1 MRGRPRPEP
10 GPPINGRLLKF
21 RELRVIGGDGSQLG
35 VITSRDALNHAQA
48 AGLDLVLVAPNA
60 EPPVARIVDYGKWK
74 YEQDKQKKDQKKKTQ
89 DVKGIKISPGIAEH
103 DIQTAVR
110 KAKDFLADGDKVRV
124 VCRFKFRELAYP
136 DRGKE
141 KLELIAN
148 ELEEFGKREKDPV
161 LNGREMVMVINPK
174 PAGGPKKNAKAE
186 DKQDSSEEV

>member
-1 MRGRPRPEP
+1 M
-10 GPPINGRLLKF
+10 KF